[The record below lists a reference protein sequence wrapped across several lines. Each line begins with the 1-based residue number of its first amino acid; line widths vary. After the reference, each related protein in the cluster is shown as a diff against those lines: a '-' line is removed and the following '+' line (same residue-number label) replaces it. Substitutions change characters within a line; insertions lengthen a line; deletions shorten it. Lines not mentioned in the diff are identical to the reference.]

1 MPDVLYCTQLMCPV
15 KIHWHVYINY
25 EEYWRVKLT
34 VTNRDFSKN
43 FTDKNVVAQHPN
55 FDNFTEAF
63 SFSYKP
69 LNPYGSCTSK

>member
-1 MPDVLYCTQLMCPV
+1 
-15 KIHWHVYINY
+15 
-25 EEYWRVKLT
+25 VKLT

-43 FTDKNVVAQHPN
+43 FTDWNVVAQHPN

-69 LNPYGSCTSK
+69 LNPYGSYTSK